1 MIERFLTVTTP
12 ASSYDLTT
20 LSAVKSELNISVSTY
35 DSLLT
40 GYIHSESAKLSQLC
54 NRVFASEVLTETL
67 YLLTHHDSIQLS
79 RSPVTS
85 VSSVTYSDDALT
97 TDDYKYDGDSGILY
111 RISGYSPVNS
121 NMTSRWN
128 VGKLVVS
135 YTAGYATIPY
145 AIADACVQLIATRWY
160 ARARDPSIRSEEID
174 GVGRQDFWV
183 GQLPNG
189 LPSSVQTAIDAY
201 KRMPCS

>member
-1 MIERFLTVTTP
+1 MIERFLTVVTP
-12 ASSYDLTT
+12 ASTYDLTT

-35 DSLLT
+35 DTLLT

-54 NRVFASEVLTETL
+54 NRVFPSEVLTETL
-67 YLLTHHDSIQLS
+67 YLQNHHDTIQLL
-79 RSPVTS
+79 RSPVTTI
-85 VSSVTYSDDALT
+85 SSVVYSDDTLT
-97 TDDYKYDGDSGILY
+97 TDDYKFDGDSGILY

-128 VGKLVVS
+128 IGKLVVS

-145 AIADACVQLIATRWY
+145 AIADACIQLVATRWY
-160 ARARDPSIRSEEID
+160 ARARDPAIRSEEIT

-183 GQLPNG
+183 GQLPSG
-189 LPSSVQTAIDAY
+189 LPSSVQTAIAAY
-201 KRMPCS
+201 KRMPYS